1 MEQDII
7 VGVHSIVHAIRNPK
21 RKTIELVACEEG
33 IDKLYKMGGIKKQE
47 LDGIKVKLVSSHKV
61 QELAK
66 ELYTEQEFQYSRVP
80 SGVFLLTSQK
90 EILETKPLFDSI
102 DNVEEVKILCLDG
115 VTDVHNAGAIM
126 RTAAFYNV
134 THIVF
139 AVKNNFNIG
148 PSMARIASG
157 ALEYIDI
164 VKCNS
169 LPKFLSALIKRN
181 VTPIGLTEHTD
192 DNELGE
198 INGIKCLVLGA
209 EDRGLSHATVRLLEK
224 KIRLEPMGKIESL
237 NVSVAAAIAMEKVF
251 SKK

>member
-1 MEQDII
+1 MEQDLI

-21 RKTIELVACEEG
+21 RTTVELIACEEG
-33 IDKLYKMGGIKKQE
+33 LEKLNKMGGLKKHE
-47 LDGIKVKLVSSHKV
+47 LDGLNIKLVSSHKV

-66 ELYTEQEFQYSRVP
+66 ELYAKEDFQYSRVP
-80 SGVFLLTSQK
+80 SGVLLVSSAK
-90 EILETKPLFDSI
+90 SISETKPLFDAI
-102 DNVEEVKILCLDG
+102 DAGEEVKILCLDG

-134 THIVF
+134 SHIVF

-157 ALEYIDI
+157 ALEYIEI

-169 LPKFLSALIKRN
+169 LPKFLSALIKRG
-181 VTPIGLTEHTD
+181 VTPVGLTEHTD
-192 DNELGE
+192 DNEIGE
-198 INGIKCLVLGA
+198 IAGIKCLVLGA
-209 EDRGLSHATVRLLEK
+209 EDRGLSHASVRLLEK
-224 KIRLEPMGKIESL
+224 KIRLEPIGKIESL

-251 SKK
+251 S